1 LETLNHS
8 TALRVLRLIFPDII
22 ILAVSITCFVLIRR
36 TISTIRRRQIDDP
49 LPTVT
54 NSPSYPS
61 SSESSSSL
69 KSIWTRL
76 FSVLKRIRFFLQF
89 MIIGIVAFLY
99 PSLLNSV
106 YFLFFLSLA
115 FLWALSI
122 KFEKQYVY
130 ARAILVV
137 YAGVH
142 LLILYLYQFGF
153 FQGEDKDSNND
164 TTWSK

>member
-1 LETLNHS
+1 
-8 TALRVLRLIFPDII
+8 
-22 ILAVSITCFVLIRR
+22 
-36 TISTIRRRQIDDP
+36 
-49 LPTVT
+49 
-54 NSPSYPS
+54 
-61 SSESSSSL
+61 
-69 KSIWTRL
+69 
-76 FSVLKRIRFFLQF
+76 